1 MAVLLS
7 TKPAALPA
15 WEAALSALDPTL
27 VLHRHPFAGD
37 PAEIEAVVMW
47 TGHDLADLRRYPNLR
62 LLVSM
67 GAGVDHLLAP
77 PGPPPGVP
85 VVRLVDTRLTQAMSE
100 WVLLNVLRFH
110 RQDPEYRAQ
119 QAARIWRELPPPDT
133 ARRRIGVLGLGALGA
148 DAARKLADLG
158 FPVAGWSR
166 RPKTLPG
173 IACHHG
179 PEGLPTVLRQADI
192 LVCLL
197 PLTPATRG
205 ILDARAFA
213 LLPRGAYVLNAARGG
228 HVVAADLLAALDAGH
243 LAGAALD
250 VFEPEPLPPDSP
262 FWSHPKVIV
271 TPHAASATIPASVAP
286 QVIENIRRARAGAP
300 LLHQVD
306 LAAGY

>member
-7 TKPAALPA
+7 TKAAA
-15 WEAALSALDPTL
+15 IAEWEAALKALDPGL

-62 LLVSM
+62 LIVSM

-85 VVRLVDTRLTQAMSE
+85 VVRLVDARLTQAMSE

-119 QAARIWRELPPPDT
+119 QAARLWRELPAPDT
-133 ARRRIGVLGLGALGA
+133 AARRIGVLGLGALGS
-148 DAARKLADLG
+148 DAARKLAALG
-158 FPVAGWSR
+158 FPVSGWSR
-166 RPKTLPG
+166 RPKSLPG
-173 IACHHG
+173 IVCHHG
-179 PEGLPTVLRQADI
+179 ADGFAALLRRSDI

-213 LLPRGAYVLNAARGG
+213 LLPRGAFLLNAARGG
-228 HVVAADLLAALDAGH
+228 HVVEADLLAALDSGH

-250 VFEPEPLPPDSP
+250 VFEPEPLPPESP
-262 FWSHPKVIV
+262 FWRHPKVVI
-271 TPHAASATIPASVAP
+271 TPHAASVTIPASVAP
-286 QVIENIRRARAGAP
+286 QVLENIRRAREGAP
-300 LLHQVD
+300 LLNLVD
-306 LAAGY
+306 PAAGY

>member
-7 TKPAALPA
+7 TKAAA
-15 WEAALSALDPTL
+15 IAEWEAALTALEPTL

-62 LLVSM
+62 LVVSM

-85 VVRLVDTRLTQAMSE
+85 VARLVDALLTRAMSE

-119 QAARIWRELPPPDT
+119 QAVRLWHELPAPDT
-133 ARRRIGVLGLGALGA
+133 ARRRIGILGLGALGA
-148 DAARKLADLG
+148 DAAGKLAALG
-158 FPVAGWSR
+158 FPVSGWSR
-166 RPKTLPG
+166 RPKSLPG

-179 PEGLPTVLRQADI
+179 TDGLDAVLRASDI

-213 LLPRGAYVLNAARGG
+213 LLPRGAFVLNAARGG
-228 HVVAADLLAALDAGH
+228 HVVQPDLLAALDSGH

-250 VFEPEPLPPDSP
+250 VTEPEPLPADSP
-262 FWSHPKVIV
+262 IWSHPKVV
-271 TPHAASATIPASVAP
+271 LTPHAASVTIPASVAP
-286 QVIENIRRARAGAP
+286 QVIENIRRAHAGQP
-300 LLHQVD
+300 ILNLVD
-306 LAAGY
+306 PATGY